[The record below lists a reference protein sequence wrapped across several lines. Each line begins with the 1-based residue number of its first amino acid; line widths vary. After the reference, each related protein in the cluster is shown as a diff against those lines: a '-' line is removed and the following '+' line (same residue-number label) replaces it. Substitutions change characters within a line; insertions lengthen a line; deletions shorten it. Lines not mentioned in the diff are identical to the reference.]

1 MDIPRFDVYVAH
13 DGIDLGDPM
22 AVEKCLADGDYD
34 RHRVT
39 VLHPDQLLAEQAGPR
54 YGLGTD
60 LTGRPIDYTTLWCW
74 AALTRTHVAVP
85 EYPLWKQRVLSID
98 KVRDEEGAD
107 AVDPTGPGVGTGSP
121 SPSGPAT
128 SGLP

>member
-39 VLHPDQLLAEQAGPR
+39 VLHPDQPSR
-54 YGLGTD
+54 N
-60 LTGRPIDYTTLWCW
+60 RP
-74 AALTRTHVAVP
+74 AP
-85 EYPLWKQRVLSID
+85 
-98 KVRDEEGAD
+98 
-107 AVDPTGPGVGTGSP
+107 GTG
-121 SPSGPAT
+121 
-128 SGLP
+128 